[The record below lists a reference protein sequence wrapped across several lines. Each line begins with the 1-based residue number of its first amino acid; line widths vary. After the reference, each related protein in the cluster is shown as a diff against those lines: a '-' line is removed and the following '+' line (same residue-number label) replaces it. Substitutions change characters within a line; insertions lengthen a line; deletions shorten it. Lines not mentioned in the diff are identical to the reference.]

1 MGNKCAI
8 TADFFS
14 TFLDNVS
21 ELPRTFR
28 HTFEQLKEIS
38 MLTRFSRA
46 VLAGC
51 ILVAHLAMPALAATT
66 AAPMPG
72 DIRTVTSDAPAGDYV
87 LDKPHASLLFRV
99 SHLGFSHFTG
109 HFARFDATLE
119 FDPKHPTLSQVE
131 ATVDPAS
138 LESDNPPA
146 GFLEMLRGKDWL
158 DAGQFP
164 RMSFRSTSITLSGPN
179 SARILGEFT
188 LHGVT
193 KPVALDAVFNG
204 GYVGNKYDRR
214 ARIGFSA
221 HGSLKRSDFGIV
233 AGIPA
238 PGSNFG
244 VGDDVEIVLECE
256 FSGPPR

>member
-1 MGNKCAI
+1 
-8 TADFFS
+8 
-14 TFLDNVS
+14 
-21 ELPRTFR
+21 
-28 HTFEQLKEIS
+28 
-38 MLTRFSRA
+38 MLTRFSR
-46 VLAGC
+46 VVVAGWT
-51 ILVAHLAMPALAATT
+51 LVALFTVPAAAAITD
-66 AAPMPG
+66 APMPG

-99 SHLGFSHFTG
+99 SHMAFSRFTG
-109 HFARFDATLE
+109 HFSRFNATLN
-119 FDPKHPTLSQVE
+119 FDPKHPTLSRVE

-146 GFLEMLRGKDWL
+146 GFLEMLHGKDWL

-164 RMSFRSTSITLSGPN
+164 RMSFRSTSITLTGPN

-193 KPVALDAVFNG
+193 KPVALEAVFNG
-204 GYVGNKYDRR
+204 GYASNKYDPR

-238 PGSNFG
+238 PGSSFG
-244 VGDDVEIVLECE
+244 VSDDVDIVLECE
-256 FSGPPR
+256 FSGPPP

>member
-1 MGNKCAI
+1 
-8 TADFFS
+8 
-14 TFLDNVS
+14 
-21 ELPRTFR
+21 
-28 HTFEQLKEIS
+28 
-38 MLTRFSRA
+38 MLTRFSHA

-51 ILVAHLAMPALAATT
+51 TLVALLAVPGAAATT

-87 LDKPHASLLFRV
+87 IDKPHASLLFRV
-99 SHLGFSHFTG
+99 SHMGFSYFTG
-109 HFARFDATLE
+109 HFARFDATLK
-119 FDPKHPTLSQVE
+119 FDPKNPALSRVE

-138 LESDNPPA
+138 LETDNPPA
-146 GFLEMLRGKDWL
+146 GFLDMLRGKDWL

-164 RMSFRSTSITLSGPN
+164 RMSFRSTSVTLTGPN

-188 LHGVT
+188 LHGIT

-204 GYVGNKYDRR
+204 GYANNKYDPH

-221 HGSLKRSDFGIV
+221 HGSLKRSDFGIA

-238 PGSNFG
+238 PGSSFG
-244 VGDDVEIVLECE
+244 VSDDVEIILECE
-256 FSGPPR
+256 FSGPPQ